1 MPESNLNLT
10 QAHQDPLPSFC
21 QVGYYGI
28 INQND
33 PAAMTNDMQETACQ
47 SHYQQSRAL
56 AQETSIFSHTDN
68 INQAQPIGDWQP
80 NGTLMATNPSYDLQ
94 PQFPQTGYC
103 NQNPPAMNGT
113 PNLLLKED
121 HMKQNQVIEPKPES
135 GGHCQNQTMPNNEN
149 PTELFTERVIGTW
162 ESGPTFTSASM
173 NHRHGPFPN
182 IQKLPTSQVSFGQS
196 NRNQFKA
203 ETENAN
209 NKHFL
214 ESSKSHSCKIF
225 HFFSVATLECDRPF
239 RNFCLGH
246 AVAKQHILS
255 IWLGSSIRTLAF
267 RLVLRVIWALHI
279 RPLEKV
285 KVS

>member
-10 QAHQDPLPSFC
+10 QAHQGPLPSFC
-21 QVGYYGI
+21 QVWYGI
-28 INQND
+28 VNQND
-33 PAAMTNDMQETACQ
+33 PAAMTNDMQETANAAYQ

-103 NQNPPAMNGT
+103 NQNPPAMNGHLNYSHGAPESPSIDQNPHNTVPMVFCQSAILPFTGNT
-113 PNLLLKED
+113 PNLLQKED
-121 HMKQNQVIEPKPES
+121 HMKQNQGIDPKPES
-135 GGHCQNQTMPNNEN
+135 GGHSQNQILPYNRDPKGHFNEKVRDWGPNY
-149 PTELFTERVIGTW
+149 PT
-162 ESGPTFTSASM
+162 ASM
-173 NHRHGPFPN
+173 NHQQGLVQNSHKP
-182 IQKLPTSQVSFGQS
+182 PTSQVSLGQS

-225 HFFSVATLECDRPF
+225 QFFSVATQECDRPF
-239 RNFCLGH
+239 RNFCLGC
-246 AVAKQHILS
+246 S
-255 IWLGSSIRTLAF
+255 
-267 RLVLRVIWALHI
+267 
-279 RPLEKV
+279 
-285 KVS
+285 